1 MPLNF
6 NRGGREEKGGPLVSP
21 SSSSGTSFS
30 PSPPRP
36 VHNFFYSLSSSSSS
50 SLPLALTLGRNRH
63 RTRRGESAAKGL
75 SRIEEEWLW
84 ILAALMPPPRVR
96 TKWKGLV
103 VTWHCCQDFL
113 PAPPPIL
120 CKKIPHYQFV
130 RFFLPP
136 SFLLHQRRLGQR
148 YVGSAASEPM
158 EEICKALFSP
168 LPRLPFTALY
178 SGSSSFFFSVLLG
191 KHDLKSN
198 HRFLVSFLLFPHPP
212 PSSLFF
218 LEAEWATEEKEE
230 EEEGK
235 EKKGEGGRAAP
246 EEWGEGRSVRGLSVV
261 RRERR
266 GRKGRERTL
275 ESFPFP
281 FSPFDTIQSSALFPP
296 SLLSGSRGLLS
307 GIPPPFLSGERDRSR
322 APPLLTAAAAA
333 ALPSNKPISLAVAP
347 PPPPPPLRPHHPRT
361 HPLFP
366 CLFSPQLL
374 FLFFKSEEASRSTL
388 QYSTTAAAG
397 RG

>member
-1 MPLNF
+1 
-6 NRGGREEKGGPLVSP
+6 
-21 SSSSGTSFS
+21 
-30 PSPPRP
+30 
-36 VHNFFYSLSSSSSS
+36 
-50 SLPLALTLGRNRH
+50 
-63 RTRRGESAAKGL
+63 
-75 SRIEEEWLW
+75 
-84 ILAALMPPPRVR
+84 MPPLRVR

-158 EEICKALFSP
+158 EEICKALLSL

-212 PSSLFF
+212 SSLFF

-235 EKKGEGGRAAP
+235 EKKGEGWRAAP

-266 GRKGRERTL
+266 GRKGREGNGHWN
-275 ESFPFP
+275 
-281 FSPFDTIQSSALFPP
+281 LFLFP
-296 SLLSGSRGLLS
+296 SLLSIQSKALPFSLPPSFRAAGDYYQGFLLLS
-307 GIPPPFLSGERDRSR
+307 FLVREIGTV
-322 APPLLTAAAAA
+322 LL
-333 ALPSNKPISLAVAP
+333 LSSP
-347 PPPPPPLRPHHPRT
+347 PPPPPFLPISQFHWL
-361 HPLFP
+361 L
-366 CLFSPQLL
+366 LLLLLLL
-374 FLFFKSEEASRSTL
+374 FGLTTHEPTHSFPVSFLPSCSFSSLRARKPL
-388 QYSTTAAAG
+388 DLHYSTARRPPQVEVENLFGTTLSFFHS
-397 RG
+397 RGERNWG